1 MYFDWQDFY
10 HNKTN
15 YLKQIIMEPYERVN
29 LKTLASCMN
38 TLQADG
44 FKENFMIKDGAMK
57 ALDTGKSYSP
67 SEVKI
72 LNFYRFEGE
81 SDPADNA
88 ILYALETNDGIRG
101 LLSDAYGPYADVKVS
116 KFMTEVEDIM
126 KKTNRDVKTGE

>member
-1 MYFDWQDFY
+1 MESFE
-10 HNKTN
+10 KT
-15 YLKQIIMEPYERVN
+15 N

-44 FKENFMIKDGAMK
+44 FNENFMVKDK
-57 ALDTGKSYSP
+57 KIHALEAEKEYEP

-81 SDPADNA
+81 SDPADNS

-101 LLSDAYGPYADVKVS
+101 LLSDAYGPYADTKVT
-116 KFMTEVEDIM
+116 KFISEVEEIM
-126 KKTNRDVKTGE
+126 KKTNRDIKI

>member
-1 MYFDWQDFY
+1 
-10 HNKTN
+10 
-15 YLKQIIMEPYERVN
+15 MEPYEKIN

-38 TLQADG
+38 TLYQDG
-44 FKENFMIKDGAMK
+44 FKENFMIKNGKMQ
-57 ALDTGKSYSP
+57 ALDSEKAYEP
-67 SEVKI
+67 SEIKI

-101 LLSDAYGPYADVKVS
+101 LLSDAYGPYADVKVT

-126 KKTNRDVKTGE
+126 KKTNRDVKI

>member
-1 MYFDWQDFY
+1 MESFE
-10 HNKTN
+10 KT
-15 YLKQIIMEPYERVN
+15 N

-44 FKENFMIKDGAMK
+44 FNENFMVKDK
-57 ALDTGKSYSP
+57 KNHALEAEKEYEP

-81 SDPADNA
+81 SDPADNS

-101 LLSDAYGPYADVKVS
+101 LLSDAYGPYADTKVT
-116 KFMTEVEDIM
+116 KFISEVEEIM
-126 KKTNRDVKTGE
+126 KKTNRDIKI